1 MDPLW
6 ILSVM
11 CHTRFGVSDSNWNCH
26 CTFSWLWIYCP
37 FFLNFISVC
46 INASVCLMIV
56 KILLYHERHF
66 QPSLRRLLENEEIS
80 KGEDNKNRTRNSYDS
95 YERTAMNCS
104 VMERLF
110 FDMIRFDQLTVV
122 WRLFDKLW
130 STLMPAWQ
138 MLAPRKG
145 GTNIA
150 AS

>member
-11 CHTRFGVSDSNWNCH
+11 CHTRFGVSDSNWHCH
-26 CTFSWLWIYCP
+26 CTFSWLWIYYP
-37 FFLNFISVC
+37 FFFNLLFPVC

-110 FDMIRFDQLTVV
+110 FDMIRHVFFFP
-122 WRLFDKLW
+122 RLFEKLW
-130 STLMPAWQ
+130 STLIPAWQ